1 MDPTLKIDYIKLK
14 NQKLAVSI
22 RINSSHPK
30 LISSITI
37 LLLEKQKEEKKGKGK
52 RKRQKR
58 PLEKLRQQP
67 HNPEEEFGPVQS
79 SIILAQWEN
88 VQQIFSFT
96 GIKSFVFP

>member
-37 LLLEKQKEEKKGKGK
+37 LLLEEQKEEKKGKGK
-52 RKRQKR
+52 RKKQKGHW
-58 PLEKLRQQP
+58 KSCGSNHTILRRSLVP
-67 HNPEEEFGPVQS
+67 YKV
-79 SIILAQWEN
+79 L
-88 VQQIFSFT
+88 
-96 GIKSFVFP
+96 